1 LKSVFP
7 QRVIVRIPN
16 WIGDAVVSLSSIQGI
31 QSRYP
36 SLQISVMGPKAITS
50 LLSEFSDVVSYHPEN
65 PSEQPPFD
73 LGFCFPLSF
82 RSAYEL
88 WRVPSKKRIGYAHE
102 GRSFF
107 LSHRLSYS
115 SWETRHLHQVTY
127 YQEMIQSVFHDLTFA
142 PPKLSVPEPRRREAM
157 VQNLRHLESD
167 DVLLAVN
174 PGAFFGSA
182 KTWPSSSFIS
192 LLSKLLLD
200 YPKIRIILFS
210 GEKDREKADVLERS
224 LLKEKVVPLQGKTS
238 LSDSLA
244 ILSGCDYL
252 LTNDSGMMHMGAA
265 LGIPGA
271 VFFGPTDPV
280 ATGPLGGKIRVLR
293 HHVTCAPCL
302 LRECP
307 IDHRCMTGLTWEA
320 VHGPIVE
327 DLRKILV
334 HKESKISKNK
344 ISAGE
349 EMER

>member
-1 LKSVFP
+1 MKPESID
-7 QRVIVRIPN
+7 RIIIRIPN

-31 QSRYP
+31 RSRYQNA
-36 SLQISVMGPKAITS
+36 QIFVMGPEPITS
-50 LLSEFSDVVSYHPEN
+50 LLSDFSDVACYDPARSYK
-65 PSEQPPFD
+65 QDPFD

-88 WRVPSKKRIGYAHE
+88 WRVPCKQRIGYAHE

-107 LSHRLSYS
+107 LSRRLDYDA
-115 SWETRHLHQVTY
+115 WQKHHHHQVTY
-127 YQEMIQSVFHDLTFA
+127 YQEMVQSAFHDLTFL

-157 VQNLRHLESD
+157 SRYLGRLDGDEI
-167 DVLLAVN
+167 LLGVN

-182 KTWPSSSFIS
+182 KTWPSSYFIS
-192 LLSKLLLD
+192 LLSRLLID
-200 YPKIRIILFS
+200 YPNIRIILFS
-210 GEKDREKADVLERS
+210 GGKDREKADVLEQA
-224 LLKEKVVPLQGKTS
+224 LPKEKIVPLQGKTS
-238 LSDSLA
+238 LPDSLA
-244 ILSGCDYL
+244 ILSGCNYL

-280 ATGPLGGKIRVLR
+280 STGPLGGKIRILS

-320 VHGPIVE
+320 AHGPIFE
-327 DLRKILV
+327 DLRKIQAQ
-334 HKESKISKNK
+334 KESQ
-344 ISAGE
+344 
-349 EMER
+349 R